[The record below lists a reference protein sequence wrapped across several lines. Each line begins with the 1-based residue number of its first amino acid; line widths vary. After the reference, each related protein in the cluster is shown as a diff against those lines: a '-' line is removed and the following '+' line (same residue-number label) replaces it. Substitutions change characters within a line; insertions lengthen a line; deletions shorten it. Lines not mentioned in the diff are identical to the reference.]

1 MAESLEARIREVAT
15 RLDGQLGL
23 VVRSLRGAGPRV
35 ELNAADRFPA
45 ASVIKLPILWTF
57 FLAVD
62 RGEIDPDEPWT
73 LTPEAKV
80 GGSGVLQ
87 LLRDGLQLSLVD
99 LVTLMIVVSDNTATN
114 GVIDRLGPDRIEA
127 AIRDLGLASTALR
140 RRMMDFAARDRG
152 LENVTTPEDTARL
165 LARFATGAGLSK
177 RSAARARQILLGQQL
192 KNKLAA
198 RLPAGVTLAHKT
210 GELPGLEHDAGWLE
224 AGDNAVL
231 IVAFT
236 RDLRDNADGVA
247 ALAAIGHAVATQLV
261 RAHVSP

>member
-1 MAESLEARIREVAT
+1 MAESPESLIREIAT
-15 RLDGQLGL
+15 RLDGHLGL
-23 VVRSLRGAGPRV
+23 VVRSLRGAEPRV
-35 ELNAADRFPA
+35 ELNATDRFPA

-62 RGEIDPDEPWT
+62 RDELDPDEPWT

-87 LLRDGLQLSLVD
+87 LLGDGLQLSLAD

-114 GVIDRLGPDRIEA
+114 GVIDRLGPDRIDA
-127 AIRDLGLASTALR
+127 AIRNLGLASTALR

-165 LARFATGAGLSK
+165 LARFATGDGLSEH
-177 RSAARARQILLGQQL
+177 SAARARRILLGQQL
-192 KNKLAA
+192 KSKLAA

-210 GELPGLEHDAGWLE
+210 GELAGLEHDAGWLE
-224 AGDNAVL
+224 AGDSTVVV
-231 IVAFT
+231 VAFT

-247 ALAAIGHAVATQLV
+247 ALAAIGHAVA
-261 RAHVSP
+261 AHLIPAAG